1 MADDVRTLAATV
13 LPRPVTAAL
22 VLVAALIPVTVPAV
36 TGAAPACAAATGP
49 HAALVIDTGTGAHSF
64 CVALDA
70 TSVSGIHLIELAG
83 AQDHLAYGFGS
94 GGQAVCRLAGVG
106 PQGDDCFDDYPDYWG
121 YWHGDGRGGWT
132 WSSSGAASTQ
142 VRDGALDAW
151 VWGSGDSGATHP
163 KPPSL
168 GIDDVCVPA
177 TATPAAPPP
186 GSRSTPPPP
195 APSSGVRSSAPP
207 SSAGS
212 SRPSAARPAT
222 RSSAVPVTSAPPERG
237 SPTVAAFAAA
247 QGPPAGGGP
256 GPGLLVA
263 LVLGTALAGGGW
275 LRLRST
281 RRGRSV
287 G

>member
-1 MADDVRTLAATV
+1 VRTLAATA
-13 LPRPVTAAL
+13 LPRPVAAAL

-36 TGAAPACAAATGP
+36 TGAAPACAVATGP

-70 TSVSGIHLIELAG
+70 ASVSGIHLIELAG

-106 PQGDDCFDDYPDYWG
+106 PQGDDCFADYPDYWG

-142 VRDGALDAW
+142 IGDGALDAW

-168 GIDDVCVPA
+168 GIDDVCVPS
-177 TATPAAPPP
+177 TATPAAPPRAT
-186 GSRSTPPPP
+186 RSTPPPP

-212 SRPSAARPAT
+212 SRPSTARPAT
-222 RSSAVPVTSAPPERG
+222 RSSAVPVTSAAPERG

-263 LVLGTALAGGGW
+263 LVLGAALAGGGW
-275 LRLRST
+275 LRLRSA
-281 RRGRSV
+281 RRGRSI

>member
-1 MADDVRTLAATV
+1 VGDDVRTVAAAV
-13 LPRPVTAAL
+13 LPRPVAAAL

-36 TGAAPACAAATGP
+36 TGASPACAAVTGP

-70 TSVSGIHLIELAG
+70 PRVSGIHLIELAG

-106 PQGDDCFDDYPDYWG
+106 PQGDDCFADYPDFWG

-132 WSSSGAASTQ
+132 WSSSGAASTR
-142 VRDGALDAW
+142 VGDGELDAW

-177 TATPAAPPP
+177 TASPAASPPAT
-186 GSRSTPPPP
+186 RSTPSPPT
-195 APSSGVRSSAPP
+195 PSSAVRSSAAP

-212 SRPSAARPAT
+212 SRPGAARPAT
-222 RSSAVPVTSAPPERG
+222 GSNASTATVVPPERG

-247 QGPPAGGGP
+247 QTPPGGGP

-275 LRLRST
+275 LRLRSA

>member
-1 MADDVRTLAATV
+1 MRTLAATV
-13 LPRPVTAAL
+13 LRRPVAAAL

-70 TSVSGIHLIELAG
+70 ASVSGIHLIELAG

-106 PQGDDCFDDYPDYWG
+106 PQGDDCFADYPDYWG

-142 VRDGALDAW
+142 VGDGALDAW

-186 GSRSTPPPP
+186 ATRSTPPPP
-195 APSSGVRSSAPP
+195 APSSGVRSSTSP

-212 SRPSAARPAT
+212 SRPSTARPAT
-222 RSSAVPVTSAPPERG
+222 RSGAVPATVAPPERG

-247 QGPPAGGGP
+247 QGPPAAAAPDP
-256 GPGLLVA
+256 GSSSRSCS
-263 LVLGTALAGGGW
+263 GTALAGGGW
-275 LRLRST
+275 LRLRSA
-281 RRGRSV
+281 RRGRSI

>member
-1 MADDVRTLAATV
+1 VGDDVRTLAATV
-13 LPRPVTAAL
+13 LPRPVAAAL

-36 TGAAPACAAATGP
+36 TGAATACAAATGP
-49 HAALVIDTGTGAHSF
+49 HAALVIDTGVGAHSF

-70 TSVSGIHLIELAG
+70 ASVSGIHLIELAG
-83 AQDHLAYGFGS
+83 AQDHLTYGFGS

-106 PQGDDCFDDYPDYWG
+106 PQGDDCFADYPDYWG

-132 WSSSGAASTQ
+132 WSSSGAASAQ
-142 VRDGALDAW
+142 VGGGELDAW

-177 TATPAAPPP
+177 TSTPAASPP
-186 GSRSTPPPP
+186 GSRTPQPP
-195 APSSGVRSSAPP
+195 APSSAVRSSAAP

-212 SRPSAARPAT
+212 SRPSTARPAT
-222 RSSAVPVTSAPPERG
+222 RSSVVPVTVTPPERG

-247 QGPPAGGGP
+247 QGPPGGGGP

-263 LVLGTALAGGGW
+263 LALGTALAGGGW
-275 LRLRST
+275 LRLRSA
-281 RRGRSV
+281 RRGRSI

>member
-1 MADDVRTLAATV
+1 MRTVAATV
-13 LPRPVTAAL
+13 LPRPVAAAI

-36 TGAAPACAAATGP
+36 TAAAPACAAATGP

-70 TSVSGIHLIELAG
+70 ASVSGIHLIELAG

-106 PQGDDCFDDYPDYWG
+106 PQGDDCFADYPDYWG
-121 YWHGDGRGGWT
+121 YWHGDGRGGWA
-132 WSSSGAASTQ
+132 WSSSGAASAQ
-142 VRDGALDAW
+142 VGDGALDAW

-177 TATPAAPPP
+177 TATPATPPP
-186 GSRSTPPPP
+186 ATRSTPPPP
-195 APSSGVRSSAPP
+195 APSSGVRSSAAPG
-207 SSAGS
+207 SAGS
-212 SRPSAARPAT
+212 SRPSPARPAT
-222 RSSAVPVTSAPPERG
+222 RSSAVPVTVTPPERG

-247 QGPPAGGGP
+247 QGPPGGGP

-275 LRLRST
+275 LRVRSA
-281 RRGRSV
+281 RRGRSI

>member
-1 MADDVRTLAATV
+1 MRTLAATV
-13 LPRPVTAAL
+13 LPRPVAAAL

-36 TGAAPACAAATGP
+36 TGTAPACAAATGP
-49 HAALVIDTGTGAHSF
+49 HAALVIDTGAGAHSF

-70 TSVSGIHLIELAG
+70 ASVSGIHLIELAG

-106 PQGDDCFDDYPDYWG
+106 PQGDDCFADYPDYWG

-132 WSSSGAASTQ
+132 WSSSGAASAQ
-142 VRDGALDAW
+142 VGGGGLDAW

-168 GIDDVCVPA
+168 GIDDVCETE
-177 TATPAAPPP
+177 TATPAAPPQAT
-186 GSRSTPPPP
+186 RSTPPPS
-195 APSSGVRSSAPP
+195 APSSGVRSFASP

-212 SRPSAARPAT
+212 SPPSTARPAT
-222 RSSAVPVTSAPPERG
+222 PSGAVPVTVPPSERG

-247 QGPPAGGGP
+247 QGPSGSGGP

-275 LRLRST
+275 LRLRSA
-281 RRGRSV
+281 RRGRNI

>member
-1 MADDVRTLAATV
+1 V
-13 LPRPVTAAL
+13 LPRPVAAAL

-36 TGAAPACAAATGP
+36 TGATPACAAATGP
-49 HAALVIDTGTGAHSF
+49 HAALVIDTGAGAHPF

-70 TSVSGIHLIELAG
+70 ASVSGIHLIELAG

-106 PQGDDCFDDYPDYWG
+106 PQGDDCFADYPDYWG

-142 VRDGALDAW
+142 VGDGALDAW

-177 TATPAAPPP
+177 TATPGGAPPAT
-186 GSRSTPPPP
+186 RSTPPPP
-195 APSSGVRSSAPP
+195 APSSGVRSSASP

-212 SRPSAARPAT
+212 SRPSTARPAT
-222 RSSAVPVTSAPPERG
+222 PSTAGPVTAAPSERG

-247 QGPPAGGGP
+247 QGPPGSGGP

-275 LRLRST
+275 LRLRSA
-281 RRGRSV
+281 RRGRST

>member
-1 MADDVRTLAATV
+1 MGEDVRTLAAMV
-13 LPRPVTAAL
+13 LPRPVAAAL
-22 VLVAALIPVTVPAV
+22 VLVASLIPVTVPAF
-36 TGAAPACAAATGP
+36 TGAAPACAAAIGP
-49 HAALVIDTGTGAHSF
+49 HAALVIDTGAGTHSF

-70 TSVSGIHLIELAG
+70 ASVSGIHLIELAG
-83 AQDHLAYGFGS
+83 AQDHLTYGFGS

-106 PQGDDCFDDYPDYWG
+106 PQGDDCFADYPDYWG
-121 YWHGDGRGGWT
+121 YWRGDGHGGWT

-142 VRDGALDAW
+142 VGDGALDAW
-151 VWGSGDSGATHP
+151 VWGSGDSGATHT

-177 TATPAAPPP
+177 TATPAASPP
-186 GSRSTPPPP
+186 GSRSTPQPP
-195 APSSGVRSSAPP
+195 APSSAVRSSASP

-212 SRPSAARPAT
+212 SEQSTARPAT
-222 RSSAVPVTSAPPERG
+222 PSRAVPMTSAPPEHG

-247 QGPPAGGGP
+247 QGPPGGGGP

-275 LRLRST
+275 LRLRSA
-281 RRGRSV
+281 RRGRSI

>member
-1 MADDVRTLAATV
+1 VRTVAATV
-13 LPRPVTAAL
+13 LPRPVAAAI

-36 TGAAPACAAATGP
+36 TAAAPACAAATGP
-49 HAALVIDTGTGAHSF
+49 HAALVIETGTRDLRL

-70 TSVSGIHLIELAG
+70 PDVSGIHLIELAG
-83 AQDHLAYGFGS
+83 VQDHLAYGFGS

-106 PQGDDCFDDYPDYWG
+106 PQGDDCFADYPDYWG
-121 YWHGDGRGGWT
+121 YWHGDGRGGWA
-132 WSSSGAASTQ
+132 WSSSGAASAQ
-142 VRDGALDAW
+142 VGDGALDAW

-177 TATPAAPPP
+177 TATPATPPP
-186 GSRSTPPPP
+186 ATRSTPPPP
-195 APSSGVRSSAPP
+195 APSSGVRSSAAPG
-207 SSAGS
+207 SAGS
-212 SRPSAARPAT
+212 SRPSPARPAT
-222 RSSAVPVTSAPPERG
+222 RSSAVPVTVTPPERG

-247 QGPPAGGGP
+247 QGPPGGGP

-263 LVLGTALAGGGW
+263 LALGTALAGGGW
-275 LRLRST
+275 LRLRSA
-281 RRGRSV
+281 RRGRSI

>member
-1 MADDVRTLAATV
+1 VRTVAATV
-13 LPRPVTAAL
+13 LPRPVAAAL

-36 TGAAPACAAATGP
+36 TGAATACAAATGP
-49 HAALVIDTGTGAHSF
+49 HAALVIDAGAGAQSF

-70 TSVSGIHLIELAG
+70 ASVSGIHLIELAG
-83 AQDHLAYGFGS
+83 AQDHLAYGFGA

-106 PQGDDCFDDYPDYWG
+106 PQGDDCFADYPDYWG

-132 WSSSGAASTQ
+132 WSSSGAASTR
-142 VRDGALDAW
+142 VGDGALDAW

-177 TATPAAPPP
+177 TATPAASPPAT
-186 GSRSTPPPP
+186 RSTPPPS
-195 APSSGVRSSAPP
+195 AHSSGVRSSASQ
-207 SSAGS
+207 SSASS
-212 SRPSAARPAT
+212 SRPSTARPAT
-222 RSSAVPVTSAPPERG
+222 RSSAVPVTVAPPERG
-237 SPTVAAFAAA
+237 SPSVAAFAAA
-247 QGPPAGGGP
+247 QGPPGGGGP
-256 GPGLLVA
+256 GPGLLIA

-275 LRLRST
+275 LRLRSA
-281 RRGRSV
+281 RRGRSI

>member
-1 MADDVRTLAATV
+1 MRTLASPV
-13 LPRPVTAAL
+13 LPRPVAAAL
-22 VLVAALIPVTVPAV
+22 VLVAALIPVAVPAV
-36 TGAAPACAAATGP
+36 TGAVPACAAATGP

-70 TSVSGIHLIELAG
+70 ASVSGIHLIELAG

-106 PQGDDCFDDYPDYWG
+106 PQGDDCFADYPDFWG

-142 VRDGALDAW
+142 VGDGALDAW

-177 TATPAAPPP
+177 PATPAGPPP
-186 GSRSTPPPP
+186 ATRSTPPPP
-195 APSSGVRSSAPP
+195 APSSGVRSSTSP
-207 SSAGS
+207 SSARS
-212 SRPSAARPAT
+212 SRPNTARPAT
-222 RSSAVPVTSAPPERG
+222 PSSAVPAAVASPERG
-237 SPTVAAFAAA
+237 SPTVAAFAAT
-247 QGPPAGGGP
+247 QRPPGGGP
-256 GPGLLVA
+256 GPGFLVA
-263 LVLGTALAGGGW
+263 LVLGAALAGGGW
-275 LRLRST
+275 LRLRSA
-281 RRGRSV
+281 RRGRSI

>member
-1 MADDVRTLAATV
+1 
-13 LPRPVTAAL
+13 
-22 VLVAALIPVTVPAV
+22 VPAV

-49 HAALVIDTGTGAHSF
+49 HAALVIDTGAGAHAF
-64 CVALDA
+64 CIALDA
-70 TSVSGIHLIELAG
+70 ASVSGIHLIELAG
-83 AQDHLAYGFGS
+83 TQDHLSYGFGS

-106 PQGDDCFDDYPDYWG
+106 PHGDDCFADYPDYWG

-142 VRDGALDAW
+142 VGDGTLDAW

-177 TATPAAPPP
+177 TAAPTPAPTA
-186 GSRSTPPPP
+186 SRSPGATS
-195 APSSGVRSSAPP
+195 APGSGVRSSASPMP
-207 SSAGS
+207 A
-212 SRPSAARPAT
+212 RPSTARPT
-222 RSSAVPVTSAPPERG
+222 TPSGAVPVTVAPPQRG

-247 QGPPAGGGP
+247 EGPPGSGGP

-263 LVLGTALAGGGW
+263 LVLGAALAGGGW
-275 LRLRST
+275 LRLRSA
-281 RRGRSV
+281 RRGRSI

>member
-1 MADDVRTLAATV
+1 V
-13 LPRPVTAAL
+13 LGRPVAAAL

-36 TGAAPACAAATGP
+36 TGAAAACAAATGP
-49 HAALVIDTGTGAHSF
+49 HAALVIDTGASAHSF

-70 TSVSGIHLIELAG
+70 ASVSGIHLIELAG

-106 PQGDDCFDDYPDYWG
+106 PQGDDCFADYPDYWG
-121 YWHGDGRGGWT
+121 YWRGDGRGGWT

-142 VRDGALDAW
+142 VGDGALDAW

-168 GIDDVCVPA
+168 GIDDVCVPS
-177 TATPAAPPP
+177 TATPTAPPP
-186 GSRSTPPPP
+186 AARSTPPPP
-195 APSSGVRSSAPP
+195 APSSGVRLSPAP

-212 SRPSAARPAT
+212 SRPSTARPAT
-222 RSSAVPVTSAPPERG
+222 RSIAVRVTVAPPEHD
-237 SPTVAAFAAA
+237 SPTVAAFAPA
-247 QGPPAGGGP
+247 QGPPGSGGP

-263 LVLGTALAGGGW
+263 VVLGTALAGGGW
-275 LRLRST
+275 LRLRSA
-281 RRGRSV
+281 RRGRST

>member
-1 MADDVRTLAATV
+1 MRTVAATV
-13 LPRPVTAAL
+13 LPRPVAAAL
-22 VLVAALIPVTVPAV
+22 ALVAVLIPVTVPAV
-36 TGAAPACAAATGP
+36 TGAATACAAATGP
-49 HAALVIDTGTGAHSF
+49 HAALVIDTGAGAHPF

-106 PQGDDCFDDYPDYWG
+106 PQGDDCFADYPDYWG

-132 WSSSGAASTQ
+132 WSSSGAASTR
-142 VRDGALDAW
+142 VGDGALDAW

-163 KPPSL
+163 KPPSV
-168 GIDDVCVPA
+168 GTDDVCLPA
-177 TATPAAPPP
+177 TATPAASPP
-186 GSRSTPPPP
+186 GSRSTPPPS
-195 APSSGVRSSAPP
+195 APSSGVRPSS
-207 SSAGS
+207 SQGSAGS
-212 SRPSAARPAT
+212 SRPSTARPAT
-222 RSSAVPVTSAPPERG
+222 RSGAVPVTVAPPERG

-247 QGPPAGGGP
+247 QGPPGSGGP

-275 LRLRST
+275 LRLRSA
-281 RRGRSV
+281 RRGRST

>member
-1 MADDVRTLAATV
+1 VRTLAATV
-13 LPRPVTAAL
+13 LPRPVAAAL

-36 TGAAPACAAATGP
+36 TGTAPACAAATGP

-70 TSVSGIHLIELAG
+70 ASVSGIHLIELAG
-83 AQDHLAYGFGS
+83 AQDHLAYAFGS

-106 PQGDDCFDDYPDYWG
+106 PQGDDCFADYPDYWG
-121 YWHGDGRGGWT
+121 YWRGDGRGGWT

-142 VRDGALDAW
+142 VGDGALDAW
-151 VWGSGDSGATHP
+151 VWGSGDSGVTHP

-177 TATPAAPPP
+177 TAAPAAT
-186 GSRSTPPPP
+186 RSPDATP
-195 APSSGVRSSAPP
+195 APSTGVRSSASPTPARSSPP
-207 SSAGS
+207 ST
-212 SRPSAARPAT
+212 ARPT
-222 RSSAVPVTSAPPERG
+222 TPPGEVRVTGAPPERG
-237 SPTVAAFAAA
+237 SPTGVAFAAA

-263 LVLGTALAGGGW
+263 LALGAALAGGGW
-275 LRLRST
+275 LRLRSA
-281 RRGRSV
+281 RRGRSI